1 MASVLCRLAG
11 TRIKSRISKHTG
23 RVKLA
28 IAKGSQIMGVQ
39 RESRET
45 CTKQVVKLDF
55 QETFDE
61 GPLQRLFKKLS
72 DSKENIIGIG

>member
-1 MASVLCRLAG
+1 MLCRLAG
-11 TRIKSRISKHTG
+11 TRTKSRISKHTG

-55 QETFDE
+55 QTLDE

-72 DSKENIIGIG
+72 ESKENIIGIG